1 MSQEIE
7 IEFKNLLSNAEFIQL
22 QKDLPFST
30 SSIEQTN
37 YYFETK
43 NFDLKKHGS
52 ALRIRKKQGKYSL
65 TLKQPHE
72 QGLLETHDILT
83 EQEFKQWI
91 QGEIIPKPH
100 TSKQLSE
107 MNISPAELKYVGY
120 LTTNRMEI
128 EFNGTQLVLDYSNY
142 LGTEDFELE
151 LEAST
156 KEHGKKIFYELLN
169 KYNIPIRQTPS
180 KIERFFQQAQR
191 S

>member
-7 IEFKNLLSNAEFIQL
+7 IEYKNLLTKDEYIQL
-22 QKDLPFST
+22 QKDLSFPT
-30 SSIEQTN
+30 SSVEQTN

-52 ALRIRKKQGKYSL
+52 ALRIRKKQNQYYL

-72 QGLLETHDILT
+72 EGLLETHDALT
-83 EQEFKQWI
+83 EKEFQKWI
-91 QGEIIPKPH
+91 QGEIISKPH
-100 TSKQLSE
+100 TTKQLNE
-107 MNISPAELKYVGY
+107 MNISPSNLNYAGY

-128 EFNGTQLVLDYSNY
+128 EFNGTQLVLDHSNY
-142 LGTEDFELE
+142 LDTEDFELE

-156 KEHGKKIFYELLN
+156 KEHGEKVFHILLN

-180 KIERFFQQAQR
+180 KIERFFQQM
-191 S
+191 